1 MTDLFEPLDAHDP
14 RLALRASGLLRAFNA
29 AGVLTAG
36 DVHVT
41 RVLGELTGEDDESVL
56 LAIALTCR
64 AVRTGSVCLDLGT
77 AAAGLAPLGGEG
89 EAPDGGTDGPV
100 DELVDLPWPDTD
112 DWLAAVAGSRPVAE
126 GVVRLDGP
134 RLYLDRYHE
143 QETQVLD
150 DLVSRASTVPEHDP
164 ALLAASLARVFPLR
178 PDGTDTYAEQRAACE
193 LAASS
198 WTTVITGGPGTG
210 KTTTVAGLLV
220 ALDEQYAARGHR
232 ARIALAAPTGKA
244 AARLLEAVR
253 DSARNV
259 SPEDRARVEH
269 VSTGTLHRLLRV
281 DPGNS
286 TRFRHHRTN
295 RLPYDVVVVDE
306 ASMASLTMT
315 ARLLEAMRPD
325 ARLVLVGDPD
335 QLASVDAGAVLGDLV
350 QGYAGAPAS
359 PVAALVTTHRFKG
372 GIARLAEALRSA
384 DPDAVVHALQHGDPL
399 DPVEGHGLLPG
410 NGLDVEWLRTH
421 DEATTLEPATLAALH
436 EVTLSTALE
445 VHRHAAAGESVEALA
460 ALGDHRLLCA
470 HRDGP
475 AGVHTWNQ
483 RIQLWLTESGVN
495 TFEQFHVGRPV
506 LVTANDYG
514 LGVHNGDW
522 GVVVET
528 PQGRRVLIDAVEGP
542 RDFSPSRMGAVETM
556 HAMTIHKSQGSQAR
570 AVTVLLPPQDS
581 RLLTRELLY
590 TAVTRARQKVRVV
603 GSEAEVRAAVGRTA
617 RRASGLAE
625 RLQSRVARGSW
636 AHAAGDAGTVS
647 RSET

>member
-1 MTDLFEPLDAHDP
+1 M
-14 RLALRASGLLRAFNA
+14 
-29 AGVLTAG
+29 
-36 DVHVT
+36 
-41 RVLGELTGEDDESVL
+41 LGEVPGEPDESVL

-64 AVRTGSVCLDLGT
+64 AVRTGSVCLDLTT
-77 AAAGLAPLGGEG
+77 AAADLAPLEG
-89 EAPDGGTDGPV
+89 DLAPLKGDLATEAASTDGEPAPPAPAA
-100 DELVDLPWPDTD
+100 DLPWPPID
-112 DWLAAVAGSRPVAE
+112 DWLASVAGSRPVAE

-150 DLVSRASTVPEHDP
+150 DLVARASTSPEHDP
-164 ALLAASLARVFPLR
+164 GLLAASLSRVFPVR
-178 PDGTDTYAEQRAACE
+178 ADGTDTYTEQRAACE
-193 LAASS
+193 RAASS

-253 DSARNV
+253 DSARDFT
-259 SPEDRARVEH
+259 PEDRARVEH

-281 DPGNS
+281 DPGNG

-306 ASMASLTMT
+306 ASMVSLTMT

-350 QGYAGAPAS
+350 QGYTATPAS

-372 GIARLAEALRSA
+372 GIARLAQALRSA
-384 DPDAVVHALQHGDPL
+384 DPDAVVHALEHGEPL
-399 DPVEGHGLLPG
+399 DDEEATGLLTG
-410 NGLDVEWLRTH
+410 NGLDVEWLRTP
-421 DEATTLEPATLAALH
+421 DEATTLEPATLAALR
-436 EVTLSTALE
+436 EVTLTTALD
-445 VHRHAAAGESVEALA
+445 VHRHALTGESVQALA

-483 RIQLWLTESGVN
+483 RVQQWLAEAGVT

-528 PQGRRVLIDAVEGP
+528 PQGRRVAIDAAEGP
-542 RDFSPSRMGAVETM
+542 RDFSPSRMNAVETM

-603 GSEAEVRAAVGRTA
+603 GSEAEVRAAVARTA

-625 RLQSRVARGSW
+625 RLQARVG
-636 AHAAGDAGTVS
+636 HGP
-647 RSET
+647 

>member
-1 MTDLFEPLDAHDP
+1 MTDLFEPVDAHDP
-14 RLALRASGLLRAFNA
+14 RLALRATGLLRAFNS

-36 DVHVT
+36 DVHVA
-41 RVLGELTGEDDESVL
+41 RVLGEVTGEPDESVL

-64 AVRTGSVCLDLGT
+64 AVRTGSVCLDLTT
-77 AAAGLAPLGGEG
+77 AAADLAPLKGDLPT
-89 EAPDGGTDGPV
+89 EAASTDGEPAPPAPAA
-100 DELVDLPWPDTD
+100 DLPWPPID
-112 DWLAAVAGSRPVAE
+112 DWLASAAGSRPVAE
-126 GVVRLDGP
+126 GVVRLAGP

-150 DLVSRASTVPEHDP
+150 DLVARASTSPEHDP
-164 ALLAASLARVFPLR
+164 RLLAASLSRVFPVR
-178 PDGTDTYAEQRAACE
+178 ADGTDTYTEQRAACE
-193 LAASS
+193 RAASS

-253 DSARNV
+253 DSA
-259 SPEDRARVEH
+259 SDFTPEDRARVEH

-306 ASMASLTMT
+306 ASMVSLTMT

-350 QGYAGAPAS
+350 QGYTATPAS

-372 GIARLAEALRSA
+372 GIARLAQALRSA
-384 DPDAVVHALQHGDPL
+384 DPDAVVHALEHGEPL
-399 DPVEGHGLLPG
+399 DAEEATGLLPG
-410 NGLDVEWLRTH
+410 NGLDVEWLRTP
-421 DEATTLEPATLAALH
+421 DEATTLEPATLAALR
-436 EVTLSTALE
+436 EVTLTTALE
-445 VHRHAAAGESVEALA
+445 VHRHALAGESVQALA

-483 RIQLWLTESGVN
+483 RVQQWLAEAGVT

-528 PQGRRVLIDAVEGP
+528 PQGRRVAIDAAEGP
-542 RDFSPSRMGAVETM
+542 RDFSPSRMNAVETM

-603 GSEAEVRAAVGRTA
+603 GSEAEVRAAVARTA

-625 RLQSRVARGSW
+625 RLQSRVGHGA
-636 AHAAGDAGTVS
+636 
-647 RSET
+647 